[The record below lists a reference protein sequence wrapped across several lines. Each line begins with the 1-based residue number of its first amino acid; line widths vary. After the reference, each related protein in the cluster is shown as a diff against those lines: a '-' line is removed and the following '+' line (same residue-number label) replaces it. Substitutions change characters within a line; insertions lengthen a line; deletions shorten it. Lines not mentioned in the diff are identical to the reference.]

1 MRRVPLILGLVL
13 ALIPAQSLAATKTP
27 TPKATVKATPT
38 KKATPAPKATATKK
52 ATPAPKA
59 TATKKATPTKK
70 PAVKKTKRN
79 PVKPSPSP
87 KWPPAG
93 FKVMDD
99 IYYRTPSVEVMMNVA
114 ADLTPTAKA
123 LAKAIAAC
131 KEYSCGRLQV
141 ASLIGCVYWEIDSKV
156 IMPNPDLINSFLTIG
171 MLRTLA
177 KKSAPKEVVTLV
189 LPSGELL
196 SGTIAV
202 VPIGITCHQDPTTE
216 AIPSNT
222 YLRR

>member
-1 MRRVPLILGLVL
+1 MRRATLVIGLCL
-13 ALIPAQSLAATKTP
+13 ALIPAQGFAATKTPTP
-27 TPKATVKATPT
+27 TPKATVKATV
-38 KKATPAPKATATKK
+38 KATP
-52 ATPAPKA
+52 TPTPKA

-70 PAVKKTKRN
+70 PV
-79 PVKPSPSP
+79 VPSPSP
-87 KWPPAG
+87 KWPPTG
-93 FKVMDD
+93 FKVMDN

-123 LAKAIAAC
+123 LAKAIAVC
-131 KEYSCGRLQV
+131 KEFSCGRLQV

-156 IMPNPDLINSFLTIG
+156 ITPNPDLAGSFLTMG

-189 LPSGELL
+189 LPSGELY

-216 AIPSNT
+216 TVPSNT
-222 YLRR
+222 YLSR

>member
-1 MRRVPLILGLVL
+1 MKRTVMVIGLCL
-13 ALIPAQSLAATKTP
+13 ALIPAQSLAATNTPTPTAKASATAKATATP

-38 KKATPAPKATATKK
+38 KKPAKK
-52 ATPAPKA
+52 
-59 TATKKATPTKK
+59 TKK
-70 PAVKKTKRN
+70 PVA
-79 PVKPSPSP
+79 PSPSP

-99 IYYRTPSVEVMMNVA
+99 VYWRTPSVEVMMNVA
-114 ADLTPTAKA
+114 AGNSA

-131 KEYSCGRLQV
+131 KEFSCGRLQV
-141 ASLIGCVYWEIDSKV
+141 ASLIGCVYWEVDSKV
-156 IMPNPDLINSFLTIG
+156 ITPNPDIAGSFLTLG

-177 KKSAPKEVVTLV
+177 KKSAAKEVVTLV
-189 LPSGELL
+189 LPSGALY

-216 AIPSNT
+216 KVPSNT
-222 YLRR
+222 YISR

>member
-1 MRRVPLILGLVL
+1 MRRAALVIGLCL
-13 ALIPAQSLAATKTP
+13 ALIPAQAMAATKTP
-27 TPKATVKATPT
+27 TPTPKVTVKATPT
-38 KKATPAPKATATKK
+38 PT
-52 ATPAPKA
+52 PKA

-70 PAVKKTKRN
+70 PAPKKTKRN

-87 KWPPAG
+87 KWPPTG

-123 LAKAIAAC
+123 LAKAIAVC
-131 KEYSCGRLQV
+131 KEFSCGRLQV

-156 IMPNPDLINSFLTIG
+156 ITPNPDLAGSFLTMG

-202 VPIGITCHQDPTTE
+202 VPVGITCHQDQTTE
-216 AIPSNT
+216 IVPSNT

>member
-1 MRRVPLILGLVL
+1 MRRTALVLGLCL
-13 ALIPAQSLAATKTP
+13 ALIPTQSMAATKTPTP

-38 KKATPAPKATATKK
+38 PTA
-52 ATPAPKA
+52 KA

-70 PAVKKTKRN
+70 PAVKKKKKRN

-114 ADLTPTAKA
+114 AGNTS

-131 KEYSCGRLQV
+131 KEFSCGRLQV

-156 IMPNPDLINSFLTIG
+156 ITPNPDLANSFLTLG

-202 VPIGITCHQDPTTE
+202 VPVGITCHQDQTTE
-216 AIPSNT
+216 VVPSNT

>member
-1 MRRVPLILGLVL
+1 MERSMRRATLVIGLCL
-13 ALIPAQSLAATKTP
+13 ALIPAQAMAATKTPTP
-27 TPKATVKATPT
+27 TPKATVKATP
-38 KKATPAPKATATKK
+38 APT
-52 ATPAPKA
+52 PKA

-70 PAVKKTKRN
+70 PVA
-79 PVKPSPSP
+79 PSPSP
-87 KWPPAG
+87 KWPPTG

-114 ADLTPTAKA
+114 ADLTPTARA
-123 LAKAIAAC
+123 LAKAIAVC
-131 KEYSCGRLQV
+131 KEFSCGRLQV

-156 IMPNPDLINSFLTIG
+156 ITPNPDLVGSYLTLG

-177 KKSAPKEVVTLV
+177 KKSAPKEVLTLV
-189 LPSGELL
+189 LPSGELY

-202 VPIGITCHQDPTTE
+202 VPIGITCHQDQTTE
-216 AIPSNT
+216 TVPSNT

>member
-1 MRRVPLILGLVL
+1 MRRATLALTLCL
-13 ALIPAQSLAATKTP
+13 ALIPAQSMAATKTPTP

-38 KKATPAPKATATKK
+38 PKATVKATVKATPTPTKK
-52 ATPAPKA
+52 AT
-59 TATKKATPTKK
+59 
-70 PAVKKTKRN
+70 VKKKRN
-79 PVKPSPSP
+79 PIAPSPSP
-87 KWPPAG
+87 KWPPLG

-123 LAKAIAAC
+123 LAKAIAVC
-131 KEYSCGRLQV
+131 KEFSCGRLQV
-141 ASLIGCVYWEIDSKV
+141 ASPIGCVYWEIDSKV
-156 IMPNPDLINSFLTIG
+156 ITPNPDLAGSFLTMG

-189 LPSGELL
+189 LPSGELY

-202 VPIGITCHQDPTTE
+202 VPIGITCHQDQTTE
-216 AIPSNT
+216 KVPSNT
-222 YLRR
+222 YVSR

>member
-1 MRRVPLILGLVL
+1 MKRTAMVIGLCL
-13 ALIPAQSLAATKTP
+13 ALTPAHSLAATNTPTPTAKATATAKASATP

-38 KKATPAPKATATKK
+38 KKPKK
-52 ATPAPKA
+52 
-59 TATKKATPTKK
+59 TKK
-70 PAVKKTKRN
+70 PVA
-79 PVKPSPSP
+79 PSPSP

-99 IYYRTPSVEVMMNVA
+99 VYWRTPSVEVMMNVA
-114 ADLTPTAKA
+114 AGNSA

-131 KEYSCGRLQV
+131 KEFSCGRLQV
-141 ASLIGCVYWEIDSKV
+141 ASLIGCVYWEVDSKV
-156 IMPNPDLINSFLTIG
+156 ITPNPDIAGSFLTLG

-177 KKSAPKEVVTLV
+177 KKSAAKEVVTLV
-189 LPSGELL
+189 LPSGALY

-216 AIPSNT
+216 KIPSNT
-222 YLRR
+222 YISR

>member
-1 MRRVPLILGLVL
+1 MKRTALVLGLCL
-13 ALIPAQSLAATKTP
+13 ALIPTQSMAATKTPTP
-27 TPKATVKATPT
+27 TPKATVKATV
-38 KKATPAPKATATKK
+38 KATPTPTA
-52 ATPAPKA
+52 KA

-70 PAVKKTKRN
+70 PAVKKKKK
-79 PVKPSPSP
+79 PVAPSPSP
-87 KWPPAG
+87 KWPPLG
-93 FKVMDD
+93 FEVMDD
-99 IYYRTPSVEVMMNVA
+99 VYYRTPSVEVMMNVA
-114 ADLTPTAKA
+114 AGNTS

-131 KEYSCGRLQV
+131 KEFSCGRLQV

-156 IMPNPDLINSFLTIG
+156 ITPNPDLANSFLTLG

-202 VPIGITCHQDPTTE
+202 VPVGITCHQDQTTE
-216 AIPSNT
+216 VVPSNT

>member
-1 MRRVPLILGLVL
+1 MRRTTLVL
-13 ALIPAQSLAATKTP
+13 ALCLALIPTQSMAATKEPTP
-27 TPKATVKATPT
+27 TPKATPKATVKATP
-38 KKATPAPKATATKK
+38 APT
-52 ATPAPKA
+52 PKA

-70 PAVKKTKRN
+70 PAVKKKRN

-114 ADLTPTAKA
+114 ADTTPTAKA

-131 KEYSCGRLQV
+131 KEFSCGRLQV

-156 IMPNPDLINSFLTIG
+156 ITPNPDLANSFLTLG
-171 MLRTLA
+171 MLRTLV

-202 VPIGITCHQDPTTE
+202 VPVGITCHQDQTTE
-216 AIPSNT
+216 VVPSNT

>member
-1 MRRVPLILGLVL
+1 MKRAALVLGLCL
-13 ALIPAQSLAATKTP
+13 ALIPALSMAATKTPTP

-38 KKATPAPKATATKK
+38 PTT
-52 ATPAPKA
+52 KA

-70 PAVKKTKRN
+70 PTVKKKKKK
-79 PVKPSPSP
+79 PVAPSPSP

-156 IMPNPDLINSFLTIG
+156 ITPNPDLANSFLTLG

-202 VPIGITCHQDPTTE
+202 VPVGITCHQDQTTE
-216 AIPSNT
+216 VVPSNT

>member
-1 MRRVPLILGLVL
+1 MKRAALVLGLCL
-13 ALIPAQSLAATKTP
+13 ALIPLQSMAATKSPTP
-27 TPKATVKATPT
+27 TPKATVKATV
-38 KKATPAPKATATKK
+38 KATPTPTA
-52 ATPAPKA
+52 KA

-70 PAVKKTKRN
+70 PTVKKKKKKK
-79 PVKPSPSP
+79 PVAPSPSP
-87 KWPPAG
+87 KWPPLG

-99 IYYRTPSVEVMMNVA
+99 VYYRTPSVEVMMNVA
-114 ADLTPTAKA
+114 AGNTS

-131 KEYSCGRLQV
+131 KEFSCGRLQV

-156 IMPNPDLINSFLTIG
+156 ITPNPDLAGSYLTLG
-171 MLRTLA
+171 MLRTLV

-189 LPSGELL
+189 LPSGELY

-202 VPIGITCHQDPTTE
+202 VPVGITCHQDATTE
-216 AIPSNT
+216 TIPSNT

>member
-1 MRRVPLILGLVL
+1 MKRTMMVIGLCL
-13 ALIPAQSLAATKTP
+13 ALIPAHALAATNTP
-27 TPKATVKATPT
+27 SPSATATVKATSTPT
-38 KKATPAPKATATKK
+38 
-52 ATPAPKA
+52 PKA

-70 PAVKKTKRN
+70 APVKKKKN
-79 PVKPSPSP
+79 PIKPSPSP
-87 KWPPAG
+87 KWPPLG

-123 LAKAIAAC
+123 LAKAIAVC
-131 KEYSCGRLQV
+131 KEFSCGRLQV

-156 IMPNPDLINSFLTIG
+156 ITPNPDLINSFLTMG

-177 KKSAPKEVVTLV
+177 KKSLPKEVVTLV
-189 LPSGELL
+189 LPSGELY

-202 VPIGITCHQDPTTE
+202 VPIGITCHQDQTTE
-216 AIPSNT
+216 KVPSNT
-222 YLRR
+222 YVSR

>member
-1 MRRVPLILGLVL
+1 MKRATLIFGLVL
-13 ALIPAQSLAATKTP
+13 ALIPAQAMAATKTPTP
-27 TPKATVKATPT
+27 TPKATVKATV
-38 KKATPAPKATATKK
+38 KATPTPKATA
-52 ATPAPKA
+52 
-59 TATKKATPTKK
+59 
-70 PAVKKTKRN
+70 KKTRK
-79 PVKPSPSP
+79 PVAPSPSP
-87 KWPPAG
+87 KWPPLG

-114 ADLTPTAKA
+114 AGNTS

-156 IMPNPDLINSFLTIG
+156 ITPNPDLINSFLTMG

-177 KKSAPKEVVTLV
+177 KKSLPKEVVTLV
-189 LPSGELL
+189 LPSGELY

-216 AIPSNT
+216 TVPSNT
-222 YLRR
+222 YLSR

>member
-1 MRRVPLILGLVL
+1 MKRTALVLGLCL
-13 ALIPAQSLAATKTP
+13 ALIPAQSMAATKTP
-27 TPKATVKATPT
+27 TPTPKASVKATP
-38 KKATPAPKATATKK
+38 
-52 ATPAPKA
+52 
-59 TATKKATPTKK
+59 TPTKK

-114 ADLTPTAKA
+114 ADTTPTAKA

-131 KEYSCGRLQV
+131 KEFSCGRLQV

-156 IMPNPDLINSFLTIG
+156 ITPNPDLANSFLTLG

-202 VPIGITCHQDPTTE
+202 VPIGITCHQDQTTE
-216 AIPSNT
+216 VVPSNT
-222 YLRR
+222 YLSR

>member
-1 MRRVPLILGLVL
+1 MRRTALVLGLCL
-13 ALIPAQSLAATKTP
+13 ALIPTQSMAATKTP
-27 TPKATVKATPT
+27 TPTPEATVKATA
-38 KKATPAPKATATKK
+38 KATP
-52 ATPAPKA
+52 TPTTKA

-70 PAVKKTKRN
+70 PAVKKKKKRN

-114 ADLTPTAKA
+114 AGNTS

-131 KEYSCGRLQV
+131 KEFSCGRLQV

-156 IMPNPDLINSFLTIG
+156 ITPNPDLANSFLTLG

-202 VPIGITCHQDPTTE
+202 VPVGITCHQDQTTE
-216 AIPSNT
+216 VVPSNT

>member
-1 MRRVPLILGLVL
+1 MKRTALVLGLCL
-13 ALIPAQSLAATKTP
+13 ALIPTQSMAATKTPTP
-27 TPKATVKATPT
+27 TPKATVKATV
-38 KKATPAPKATATKK
+38 KATPTPTA
-52 ATPAPKA
+52 KA

-70 PAVKKTKRN
+70 PAVKKKKK
-79 PVKPSPSP
+79 PVAPSPSP
-87 KWPPAG
+87 KWPPLG

-99 IYYRTPSVEVMMNVA
+99 VYYRTPSVEVMMNVA
-114 ADLTPTAKA
+114 AGNTS

-131 KEYSCGRLQV
+131 KEFSCGRLQV

-156 IMPNPDLINSFLTIG
+156 ITPNPDLANSFLTLG

-202 VPIGITCHQDPTTE
+202 VPVGITCHQDQTTE
-216 AIPSNT
+216 VVPSNT

>member
-1 MRRVPLILGLVL
+1 MRRTALVLGLCL
-13 ALIPAQSLAATKTP
+13 ALIPTQSMAATKTPTP

-38 KKATPAPKATATKK
+38 PTA
-52 ATPAPKA
+52 KA

-70 PAVKKTKRN
+70 PAVKKKKK
-79 PVKPSPSP
+79 PVAPSPSP
-87 KWPPAG
+87 KWPPLG

-114 ADLTPTAKA
+114 AGNSS

-131 KEYSCGRLQV
+131 KEFSCGRLQV
-141 ASLIGCVYWEIDSKV
+141 ASLIGCVYWEVDSKV
-156 IMPNPDLINSFLTIG
+156 ITPNPDLAGSFLTLG
-171 MLRTLA
+171 MLRTLV

-202 VPIGITCHQDPTTE
+202 VPIGITCHQDQTTE
-216 AIPSNT
+216 VVPSNT

>member
-1 MRRVPLILGLVL
+1 MRRAALVIGLCL
-13 ALIPAQSLAATKTP
+13 ALIPAAGIAATETPTP

-38 KKATPAPKATATKK
+38 PT
-52 ATPAPKA
+52 PKA

-70 PAVKKTKRN
+70 PAPKKTKRN

-87 KWPPAG
+87 KWPPTG

-114 ADLTPTAKA
+114 AGNSS

-131 KEYSCGRLQV
+131 KEYSCGRIQV

-156 IMPNPDLINSFLTIG
+156 ITPNPDLINSFLTIG

-177 KKSAPKEVVTLV
+177 KKSAPQEVVTLV
-189 LPSGELL
+189 LPSGELY

-202 VPIGITCHQDPTTE
+202 VPVGITCHQDQTTE
-216 AIPSNT
+216 KVPSNT
-222 YLRR
+222 YLSR

>member
-1 MRRVPLILGLVL
+1 MRRTTLVL
-13 ALIPAQSLAATKTP
+13 ALCLALIPTQSMAATKTP
-27 TPKATVKATPT
+27 TPTPKATPEATVKATP
-38 KKATPAPKATATKK
+38 
-52 ATPAPKA
+52 
-59 TATKKATPTKK
+59 TPTKK
-70 PAVKKTKRN
+70 PAVKKKKKRN

-114 ADLTPTAKA
+114 ADTTPTAKA

-131 KEYSCGRLQV
+131 KEFSCGRLQV

-156 IMPNPDLINSFLTIG
+156 ITPNPDLANSFLTLG

-202 VPIGITCHQDPTTE
+202 VPVGITCHQDQTTE
-216 AIPSNT
+216 VVPSNT

>member
-1 MRRVPLILGLVL
+1 MRRATLALTLCL
-13 ALIPAQSLAATKTP
+13 ALIPAQSMAATKTPTP

-38 KKATPAPKATATKK
+38 PKATVKATVKATPTPTKK
-52 ATPAPKA
+52 AT
-59 TATKKATPTKK
+59 
-70 PAVKKTKRN
+70 VKKKRN
-79 PVKPSPSP
+79 PIAPSPSP
-87 KWPPAG
+87 KWPPLG

-123 LAKAIAAC
+123 LAKAIAVC
-131 KEYSCGRLQV
+131 KEFSCGRLQV
-141 ASLIGCVYWEIDSKV
+141 ASPIGCVYWEIDSKV
-156 IMPNPDLINSFLTIG
+156 ITPNPDLAGSFLTMG

-202 VPIGITCHQDPTTE
+202 VPVGITCHQDPTTE
-216 AIPSNT
+216 TVPSNT
-222 YLRR
+222 YLSR

>member
-1 MRRVPLILGLVL
+1 MRRTALVL
-13 ALIPAQSLAATKTP
+13 ALCLALIPTQSMAATKTP
-27 TPKATVKATPT
+27 TPTPKTTVKATVKATPT
-38 KKATPAPKATATKK
+38 PTA
-52 ATPAPKA
+52 KA

-70 PAVKKTKRN
+70 PAVKKKRN

-114 ADLTPTAKA
+114 ADTTPTAKA

-131 KEYSCGRLQV
+131 KEFSCGRLQV

-156 IMPNPDLINSFLTIG
+156 ITPNPDLANSFLTLG

-202 VPIGITCHQDPTTE
+202 VPVGITCHQDQTTE
-216 AIPSNT
+216 VVPSNT

>member
-1 MRRVPLILGLVL
+1 MRRTTLVLTLCL
-13 ALIPAQSLAATKTP
+13 ALIPAQSMAATKTP
-27 TPKATVKATPT
+27 TPTPKTTVKATPTPTAKATVKATPT
-38 KKATPAPKATATKK
+38 PTKK
-52 ATPAPKA
+52 ATV
-59 TATKKATPTKK
+59 KKKKKKK
-70 PAVKKTKRN
+70 PVA
-79 PVKPSPSP
+79 PSPSP
-87 KWPPAG
+87 KWPPLG

-114 ADLTPTAKA
+114 AGNTS

-131 KEYSCGRLQV
+131 KEFSCGRLQV

-156 IMPNPDLINSFLTIG
+156 ITPNPDIAGSYLTLG

-189 LPSGELL
+189 LPSGELY

-202 VPIGITCHQDPTTE
+202 VPIGITCHQDQTTE
-216 AIPSNT
+216 TVPSNT

>member
-1 MRRVPLILGLVL
+1 MRRTALVLGLCL
-13 ALIPAQSLAATKTP
+13 ALIPAQSMAATKTPTP

-38 KKATPAPKATATKK
+38 PTA
-52 ATPAPKA
+52 KA

-70 PAVKKTKRN
+70 PAVKKKKK
-79 PVKPSPSP
+79 PVAPSPSP

-114 ADLTPTAKA
+114 AGNTS

-131 KEYSCGRLQV
+131 KEFSCGRLQV

-156 IMPNPDLINSFLTIG
+156 ITPNPDLANSFLTLG

-202 VPIGITCHQDPTTE
+202 VPIGITCHQDQTTE
-216 AIPSNT
+216 AVPSNT

>member
-1 MRRVPLILGLVL
+1 MRRAMLIFGLVL

-27 TPKATVKATPT
+27 TPTPKATVKATVKATPT
-38 KKATPAPKATATKK
+38 PTKK
-52 ATPAPKA
+52 AP
-59 TATKKATPTKK
+59 
-70 PAVKKTKRN
+70 VKKKRN
-79 PVKPSPSP
+79 PIAPSPSP

-99 IYYRTPSVEVMMNVA
+99 VYWRTPSVEVMMNVA
-114 ADLTPTAKA
+114 AGNSA

-131 KEYSCGRLQV
+131 KEFSCGRLQV
-141 ASLIGCVYWEIDSKV
+141 ASLIGCVYWEVDSKV
-156 IMPNPDLINSFLTIG
+156 ITPNPDIAGSFLTLG

-177 KKSAPKEVVTLV
+177 KKSAAKEVVTLV
-189 LPSGELL
+189 LPSGALY

-216 AIPSNT
+216 KIPSNT
-222 YLRR
+222 YISR